1 MSREAVIL
9 LHRTGKTLSEYFEN
23 KFQDAIYTDLHIYT
37 DEPDAMIS
45 LFIMEQEA
53 HWIAMQLGPIMAELA
68 EQALNDLFNQIITSW
83 VGA

>member
-23 KFQDAIYTDLHIYT
+23 KFHQAIYTDLHIHT

-45 LFIMEQEA
+45 LIMMEQEA
-53 HWIAMQLGPIMAELA
+53 HWICMQLQPIMAEMAMITVEEGLK
-68 EQALNDLFNQIITSW
+68 ELFHHFTS
-83 VGA
+83 

>member
-45 LFIMEQEA
+45 LIMMEQEA
-53 HWIAMQLGPIMAELA
+53 HDICMQLKPIMAEMA
-68 EQALNDLFNQIITSW
+68 QITIEEALKDLFHHLTS
-83 VGA
+83 

>member
-9 LHRTGKTLSEYFEN
+9 LHRTSKTLSEYFEN
-23 KFQDAIYTDLHIYT
+23 KFQQAIYTDMHIHT

-53 HWIAMQLGPIMAELA
+53 HWICMQLQPIMAEM
-68 EQALNDLFNQIITSW
+68 ALQTLEEGVREIFHHLTS
-83 VGA
+83 